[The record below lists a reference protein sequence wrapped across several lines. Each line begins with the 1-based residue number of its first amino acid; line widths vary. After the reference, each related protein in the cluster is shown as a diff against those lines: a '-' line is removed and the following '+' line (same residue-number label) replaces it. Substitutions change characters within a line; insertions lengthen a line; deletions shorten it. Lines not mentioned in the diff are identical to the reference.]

1 MPSTI
6 EINSCYIWSQDVLWN
21 LPDFLVVRS
30 YINSA
35 VAKQRALSQNWL
47 QSKIRLFVRGWQSV
61 SWRLSGFIWIS
72 VTLSF
77 TWLLTGLNRLFDWKI
92 QSLLK
97 LLIAR
102 DVFFFLS
109 CELDTDD
116 EVRDRATF
124 YVNVLKQQQKA
135 LSSAFILNGKM
146 FSVLWKLSCI
156 CTDFAEKDLI
166 TPISFVFVTLSLRL
180 FLLFQKTLK
189 FFQYVMLEL
198 IETN

>member
-1 MPSTI
+1 MKSAWFFCCPVLYKFCRGQTKSAISKLITK
-6 EINSCYIWSQDVLWN
+6 QD
-21 LPDFLVVRS
+21 
-30 YINSA
+30 
-35 VAKQRALSQNWL
+35 KALCQGMAECKLN
-47 QSKIRLFVRGWQSV
+47 
-61 SWRLSGFIWIS
+61 WRLSGFIWIS

-146 FSVLWKLSCI
+146 FSVLWNFSCI

-166 TPISFVFVTLSLRL
+166 TPISFVFITLSLRL

-189 FFQYVMLEL
+189 FFQYVRFEL